1 MKLPKYLLSY
11 ADIDLNQL
19 IKLNHEIDPNN
30 LGADQTILV
39 PVGKLSER
47 DRLILDGMGKGKYRT
62 YPMRKGEKLSDVLS
76 KRNITLKEF
85 EDLNPGVNP
94 DKIPGAMPV
103 CMLCIIHL
111 YTPISN
117 VHAKQCVHDMVWM
130 VNMHHCMLSQRM
142 SYQFNPHTLRDTV
155 SPTTGSPDTTTSPV
169 SCR

>member
-1 MKLPKYLLSY
+1 MIIVHIIVICCTF

-30 LGADQTILV
+30 VQPDQTILV

-85 EDLNPGVNP
+85 EDLNPGVDP
-94 DKIPGAMPV
+94 DKIQG
-103 CMLCIIHL
+103 
-111 YTPISN
+111 
-117 VHAKQCVHDMVWM
+117 
-130 VNMHHCMLSQRM
+130 
-142 SYQFNPHTLRDTV
+142 
-155 SPTTGSPDTTTSPV
+155 
-169 SCR
+169 